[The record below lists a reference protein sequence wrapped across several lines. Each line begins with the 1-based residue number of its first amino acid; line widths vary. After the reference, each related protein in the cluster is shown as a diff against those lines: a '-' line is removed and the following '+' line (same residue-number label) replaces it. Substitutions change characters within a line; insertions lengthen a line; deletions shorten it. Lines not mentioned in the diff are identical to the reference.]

1 MPCATFLISG
11 KVQGVFFRASTRTRA
26 QELSLT
32 GYANNLA
39 DGSVEV
45 HACGTA
51 EALDELE
58 TWLRRGPP
66 LARVDAVQRS
76 ETSGADSPNSPTPP
90 HSGGFKI
97 GSE

>member
-1 MPCATFLISG
+1 MPCATFLVSG

-39 DGSVEV
+39 DGRVEV

-51 EALDELE
+51 EALDALE

-66 LARVDAVQRS
+66 LARVAAVQRMQLS
-76 ETSGADSPNSPTPP
+76 EVKSPNSATAP